1 MELPDTTNPSK
12 PYGELR
18 HKLKMYRIADMARAK
33 LSSEAAQPD
42 PNLRFIIG
50 HLNVLEPLM
59 LELSAAEVEHQKH
72 FHRCVFPGEDSF
84 TNGDQFN
91 AAVISRPHEHTIRYD
106 LARDAAQLG
115 LIQTPSRLKGN
126 KQQDRPRKNKGEAF
140 ENVRPSS
147 APTADIRHPQST
159 AITNPAFSSFAQ
171 GTTSHADEFP
181 GKINSSTRFSR
192 ESFEHQ
198 HPVSSHNSGSN

>member
-1 MELPDTTNPSK
+1 
-12 PYGELR
+12 
-18 HKLKMYRIADMARAK
+18 MARAK

-72 FHRCVFPGEDSF
+72 FHRCVSGTTTPVDTRIMELNAVAQVFPGEDSF

-115 LIQTPSRLKGN
+115 LIQTPSRLSSNPTPYHHPANFCTRG
-126 KQQDRPRKNKGEAF
+126 QQATR
-140 ENVRPSS
+140 
-147 APTADIRHPQST
+147 PTA
-159 AITNPAFSSFAQ
+159 
-171 GTTSHADEFP
+171 
-181 GKINSSTRFSR
+181 
-192 ESFEHQ
+192 
-198 HPVSSHNSGSN
+198 